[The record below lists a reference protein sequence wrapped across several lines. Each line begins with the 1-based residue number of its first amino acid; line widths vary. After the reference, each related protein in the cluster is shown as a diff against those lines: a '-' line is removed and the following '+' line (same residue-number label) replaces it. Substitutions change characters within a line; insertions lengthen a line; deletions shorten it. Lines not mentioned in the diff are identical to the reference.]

1 MNIQTPSHSIAGYLA
16 TLGIRLP
23 LTAVGGNLVDR
34 DGDVVMLALPRN
46 GVPAAREA
54 AEAFAR
60 LVNTAVAVAAP
71 VPADLAVAS
80 AEA

>member
-23 LTAVGGNLVDR
+23 LTAVGGNIVDG
-34 DGDVVMLALPRN
+34 DGDVVLLALPRN

-60 LVNTAVAVAAP
+60 LVNAAVASAAP
-71 VPADLAVAS
+71 VPAEVGFCS
-80 AEA
+80 AEG